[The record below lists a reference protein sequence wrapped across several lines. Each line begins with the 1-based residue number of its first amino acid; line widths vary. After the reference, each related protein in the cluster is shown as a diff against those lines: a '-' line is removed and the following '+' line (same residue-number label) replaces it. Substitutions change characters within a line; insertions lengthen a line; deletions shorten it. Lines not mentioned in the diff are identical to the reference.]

1 MRTAAAVLKIL
12 NGRVGRGCIGT
23 HSDPCGLLTGSW
35 AAISGVVSRVTLI
48 VTHNNK
54 DLITLLITT
63 HEPPSRLGDWEVWL
77 RTLQWACSS
86 CKRQMSPS
94 SGSSFRVQGRREFRG
109 LGSRGVGFRA

>member
-77 RTLQWACSS
+77 KDSSVGMQQLQKADVPFFWF
-86 CKRQMSPS
+86 K
-94 SGSSFRVQGRREFRG
+94 F
-109 LGSRGVGFRA
+109 